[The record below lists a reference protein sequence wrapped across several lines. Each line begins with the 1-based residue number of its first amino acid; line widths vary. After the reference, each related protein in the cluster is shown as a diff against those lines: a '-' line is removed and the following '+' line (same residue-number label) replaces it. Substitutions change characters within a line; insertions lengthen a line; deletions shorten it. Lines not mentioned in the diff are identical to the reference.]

1 MGTIQQ
7 KSIQSTIMIL
17 AGFAIGAFNLLVLVP
32 RILTTEQFG
41 LTRLITDAALTLAT
55 MCTLGCLPVINKF
68 YPFYKDRLAPAQR
81 DLPFITG
88 LICLVGMIAMFF
100 LGWLLKDVIV
110 RKFSE
115 KSPLF
120 VSYSYLVYPYCF
132 FMLAFL
138 WLESFAIAFRKSL
151 LSNSLK
157 ELAPRVFFTI
167 ILVIFAFG
175 WINDGQFY
183 QLFSLTMVSSAIILF
198 VVLRR
203 TGEFRLVPSVSPV
216 TNRMKGTMISFGLF
230 IFGSQFL
237 NLLSRTV
244 DTFILSAKSDR
255 GLTDAAVFTIA
266 TYVVT
271 IMEVPQRSMNTVTI
285 PVLAEAWK
293 NRDIQKIRSIYQ

>member
-138 WLESFAIAFRKSL
+138 WLESL
-151 LSNSLK
+151 PL
-157 ELAPRVFFTI
+157 
-167 ILVIFAFG
+167 
-175 WINDGQFY
+175 
-183 QLFSLTMVSSAIILF
+183 
-198 VVLRR
+198 
-203 TGEFRLVPSVSPV
+203 
-216 TNRMKGTMISFGLF
+216 
-230 IFGSQFL
+230 
-237 NLLSRTV
+237 
-244 DTFILSAKSDR
+244 LSAKVSS
-255 GLTDAAVFTIA
+255 
-266 TYVVT
+266 
-271 IMEVPQRSMNTVTI
+271 QI
-285 PVLAEAWK
+285 P
-293 NRDIQKIRSIYQ
+293 